1 MKAFID
7 KIFKAKK
14 QKELL
19 DDIVNTKVIE
29 ENKKILSKQIE
40 TSIKEKVTQAAVET
54 IIEEVKEVIKKEE
67 VKKEE
72 VVVYPKPNH
81 FPDCNCFKCVR
92 WIKQNAK

>member
-29 ENKKILSKQIE
+29 ENKEVLSKQIE
-40 TSIKEKVTQAAVET
+40 TSIKKHIEKT
-54 IIEEVKEVIKKEE
+54 EEVKEDIKKETKVE
-67 VKKEE
+67 VQHNLKSRYKG
-72 VVVYPKPNH
+72 
-81 FPDCNCFKCVR
+81 
-92 WIKQNAK
+92 

>member
-29 ENKKILSKQIE
+29 ENKEILSKQIE
-40 TSIKEKVTQAAVET
+40 TSIKKHIEKT
-54 IIEEVKEVIKKEE
+54 EEVKEVIKKEE
-67 VKKEE
+67 V
-72 VVVYPKPNH
+72 VIYPQPNH
-81 FPDCNCFKCVR
+81 FSGCNCFKCVR
-92 WIKQNAK
+92 WKNQNA

>member
-7 KIFKAKK
+7 RIFKKRKK
-14 QKELL
+14 DAEQ
-19 DDIVNTKVIE
+19 IE
-29 ENKKILSKQIE
+29 ENKKVLAEQIE
-40 TSIKEKVTQAAVET
+40 TSIKEKVTQTAVET

>member
-7 KIFKAKK
+7 RIFKKRKHDAE
-14 QKELL
+14 Q
-19 DDIVNTKVIE
+19 IE
-29 ENKKILSKQIE
+29 ENKKVLAEQIE
-40 TSIKEKVTQAAVET
+40 TSIKNKIAQDKATEVAVEA

>member
-7 KIFKAKK
+7 RIFKKRKK
-14 QKELL
+14 DAEQ
-19 DDIVNTKVIE
+19 IE
-29 ENKKILSKQIE
+29 ENKTILSKQIE
-40 TSIKEKVTQAAVET
+40 TVIKNKIAQDEATEVAVEA

-72 VVVYPKPNH
+72 VVIYPKPNH